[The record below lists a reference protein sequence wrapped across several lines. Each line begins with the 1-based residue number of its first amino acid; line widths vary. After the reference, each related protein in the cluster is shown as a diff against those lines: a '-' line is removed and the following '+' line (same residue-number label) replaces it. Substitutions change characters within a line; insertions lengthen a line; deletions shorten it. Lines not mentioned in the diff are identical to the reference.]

1 MEEKKVTNHYH
12 LTDLGFG
19 VYMIFVLIG
28 VVVVALALG
37 VKSGDPW
44 AIAISAVLVT
54 LVLVSFGIIISEI
67 VRSRAN
73 RQEVE
78 RSKVER
84 TRDIDNIKENLALM
98 EMTSRAQLAQ
108 GRAQTEGWKTVNQEV
123 RAQRL
128 LTDDNDAG
136 VDGFVF
142 DATMFDALDEVE

>member
-54 LVLVSFGIIISEI
+54 LVLVSFGIK
-67 VRSRAN
+67 R
-73 RQEVE
+73 
-78 RSKVER
+78 
-84 TRDIDNIKENLALM
+84 
-98 EMTSRAQLAQ
+98 
-108 GRAQTEGWKTVNQEV
+108 
-123 RAQRL
+123 
-128 LTDDNDAG
+128 
-136 VDGFVF
+136 
-142 DATMFDALDEVE
+142 